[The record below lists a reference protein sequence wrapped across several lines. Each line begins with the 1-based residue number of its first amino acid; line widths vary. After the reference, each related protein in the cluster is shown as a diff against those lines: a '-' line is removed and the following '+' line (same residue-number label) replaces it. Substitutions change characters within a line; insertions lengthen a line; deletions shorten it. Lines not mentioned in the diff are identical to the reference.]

1 MIIYLIAGAVIG
13 AVIGLLVVR
22 NNQAKVD
29 KFIDDTQAVIE
40 KDKAKAKKVMDALKG
55 R

>member
-1 MIIYLIAGAVIG
+1 MIIYLIAGALIG
-13 AVIGLLVVR
+13 AIIGLFIVR

-29 KFIDDTQAVIE
+29 KFIDDTQTTIA
-40 KDKAKAKKVMDALKG
+40 KDKAKAKAVIDALKG